1 MFDDPRDAAIVLLC
15 GAILVTRLRAAPE
28 AYLGEGASLF
38 VVGAHGDLRVLP
50 LAALSRT
57 ILDVVEARTAD
68 RANTSR
74 ADALVLAQAAG
85 DVHKGQAI
93 APRARLA
100 ALQAD
105 DAAVALDDRVGRVV
119 QVKEVVDIEGFFRQ
133 HKHGKRYLADDNCS
147 SDKGEGD
154 PNGRWCRDNSV
165 GLVFEKDGASGLDPL
180 LKNVNYTV
188 NLSTGF
194 ADWKMDRATAPKTA
208 PHNAWYK
215 PTEGSWLGNSSV
227 WPAGDTTFTLTFD
240 VNAPDVA
247 RFTLAYAVDNRLT
260 SATLNGTPL
269 VGVPGS
275 GHDTFKFAHGYARQ
289 ILAPAGEGLFV
300 QGENKLSVTVHNS
313 TMGPMGIY
321 MWGSLIDEGRINMST
336 ACASNYLGANQPCPA
351 HLPYCLNHR
360 PNVGLGYCVPWSVT
374 TV

>member
-15 GAILVTRLRAAPE
+15 GAILVARLRAAPE

-57 ILDVVEARTAD
+57 ILDIVEARTAD

-74 ADALVLAQAAG
+74 ADALARAQAAG

-100 ALQAD
+100 ALQVD
-105 DAAVALDDRVGRVV
+105 DAAVALDDRIGRVV

-133 HKHGKRYLADDNCS
+133 HKHGERYLADDKCA

-154 PNGRWCRDNSV
+154 PNGRWCRQNRV
-165 GLVFEKDGASGLDPL
+165 GLVFEKDGAWGLDPL
-180 LKNVNYTV
+180 KENINYTV
-188 NLSTGF
+188 NLTTGF
-194 ADWKMDRATAPKTA
+194 ADWKMNHDTAPKTA
-208 PHNAWYK
+208 PHNAWHK
-215 PTEGSWLGNSSV
+215 PTDGSLLGNSST

-247 RFTLAYAVDNRLT
+247 RFTLTYAVDNTLT

-269 VGVPGS
+269 VGPPGS
-275 GHDTFKFAHGYARQ
+275 GFDTFKFAHGYARQ
-289 ILAPAGEGLFV
+289 ILARRARGCLY
-300 QGENKLSVTVHNS
+300 K
-313 TMGPMGIY
+313 
-321 MWGSLIDEGRINMST
+321 GRTS
-336 ACASNYLGANQPCPA
+336 
-351 HLPYCLNHR
+351 CL
-360 PNVGLGYCVPWSVT
+360 
-374 TV
+374 